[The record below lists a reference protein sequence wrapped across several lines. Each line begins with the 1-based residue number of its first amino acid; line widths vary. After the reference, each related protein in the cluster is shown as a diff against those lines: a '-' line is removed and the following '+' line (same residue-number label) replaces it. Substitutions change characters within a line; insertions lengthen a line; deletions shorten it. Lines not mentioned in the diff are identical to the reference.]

1 MAAYPF
7 VTLDVFTDQRF
18 GGNPLAV
25 FPDAA
30 GLDTETMQAL
40 AREFNLSETAFVLP
54 PDDPADTARVRIF
67 TPQAELPFAGH
78 PNVGTAWVLAGL
90 GRDRDGVLRFE
101 EQAGLVEV
109 MVERRGGQVA
119 GCRVA
124 APQPLSLADA
134 PAPGDLA
141 ACAGLAPGDVSAA
154 TVASVGTAAVF
165 AAVPPEALE
174 RAAPDA
180 AAFRATAARWPGH
193 ARHFLLYLYARNGNV
208 VRARSF
214 APLYGVNEDPATG
227 SAGAALAALLLHQ
240 DGGDTL
246 ALDIRQGVEMG
257 RPSQMQ
263 AGAERDA
270 DGDIRAWVGGRCV
283 PVLRGNAQ
291 V

>member
-1 MAAYPF
+1 MTAYSF

-30 GLDTETMQAL
+30 GMDAGTMQAL

-54 PDDPADTARVRIF
+54 PDAPSNTARVRIF
-67 TPQAELPFAGH
+67 TPQAEVPFAGH

-101 EQAGLVEV
+101 EAAGLVEV
-109 MVERRGGQVA
+109 SVERRDGQLA

-134 PAPGDLA
+134 PALDDLA
-141 ACAGLAPGDVSAA
+141 ACAGLAAGDISAA
-154 TVASVGTAAVF
+154 TAASVGTAAVF

-180 AAFRATAARWPGH
+180 AAFPAAATRWPGY
-193 ARHFLLYLYARNGNV
+193 AGHFLLYLYARDGGA

-214 APLYGVNEDPATG
+214 APLYGINEDPATG
-227 SAGAALAALLLHQ
+227 SAGAALAALLLHG

-257 RPSQMQ
+257 RPSRMQ
-263 AGAERDA
+263 AGADRDA
-270 DGDIRAWVGGRCV
+270 DGGIRAWVGGRCV
-283 PVLRGNAQ
+283 PVLRGEAQ
-291 V
+291 A

>member
-1 MAAYPF
+1 MTAYPF

-30 GLDTETMQAL
+30 GLDAQAMQAL

-54 PDDPADTARVRIF
+54 PDAPANTARVRIF
-67 TPQAELPFAGH
+67 TPHMEVPFAGH

-90 GRDRDGVLRFE
+90 GRDQDGMLRFE
-101 EQAGLVEV
+101 EEAGLVKV
-109 MVERRGGQVA
+109 SVERKDGQLA

-124 APQPLSLADA
+124 APCPFSMAEA

-141 ACAGLAPGDVSAA
+141 ACAGLAVGDISAA
-154 TVASVGTAAVF
+154 AVASVGTAAVF
-165 AAVPPEALE
+165 AAVPAEVLG
-174 RAAPDA
+174 RAAPA
-180 AAFRATAARWPGH
+180 VAAFRATAARWSAYTG
-193 ARHFLLYLYARNGNV
+193 HFLLYLYARDGDV
-208 VRARSF
+208 VRARAF
-214 APLYGVNEDPATG
+214 APLYGINEDPATG

-257 RPSQMQ
+257 RPSLMQ
-263 AGAERDA
+263 AGADRDA
-270 DGDIRAWVGGRCV
+270 AGGIRAWVGGRCV

-291 V
+291 T

>member
-1 MAAYPF
+1 MADYPF

-30 GLDTETMQAL
+30 GLDGETMQAL
-40 AREFNLSETAFVLP
+40 AREFNLSETAVVLP
-54 PDDPADTARVRIF
+54 PDDPAHTARVRIF
-67 TPQAELPFAGH
+67 TPQAEVPFAGH

-90 GRDRDGVLRFE
+90 GRDRDWVLRFE

-109 MVERRGGQVA
+109 EVERRDGQVA

-134 PAPGDLA
+134 PAPEDLA
-141 ACAGLAPGDVSAA
+141 ACAGLAPGDIAVA

-165 AAVPPEALE
+165 AAVPPEALA

-180 AAFRATAARWPGH
+180 AAFRAAAARWPGY
-193 ARHFLLYLYARNGNV
+193 AGHFLLYLY
-208 VRARSF
+208 VRDANTVSARSF
-214 APLYGVNEDPATG
+214 APLYGIDEDPATG
-227 SAGAALAALLLHQ
+227 SAGAALAALLLHG

-246 ALDIRQGVEMG
+246 ALDIRQGIEMG
-257 RPSQMQ
+257 RPSQMH

-270 DGDIRAWVGGRCV
+270 DGGIRAWVGGRCV
-283 PVLRGNAQ
+283 PVLRGDAQ

>member
-1 MAAYPF
+1 MAVYPF

-30 GLDTETMQAL
+30 GLDAETMQAL
-40 AREFNLSETAFVLP
+40 AREFNLSETTFVLP
-54 PDDPADTARVRIF
+54 PDDPDHTARVRIF
-67 TPQAELPFAGH
+67 TPQAELAFAGH

-101 EQAGLVEV
+101 EGAGLVEV
-109 MVERRGGQVA
+109 AVERRDRQVA

-134 PAPGDLA
+134 PAPDDLA
-141 ACAGLAPGDVSAA
+141 ACAGLAPGDISAA
-154 TVASVGTAAVF
+154 IVASVGTAAVL
-165 AAVPPEALE
+165 AAVPPGALE
-174 RAAPDA
+174 RAAPDV
-180 AAFRATAARWPGH
+180 AAFRAAAARWPGY
-193 ARHFLLYLYARNGNV
+193 AGHFLLYLYARDANA

-214 APLYGVNEDPATG
+214 APLYGISEDPATG
-227 SAGAALAALLLHQ
+227 SAGAALAASLLHR

-257 RPSQMQ
+257 RPSRMQ

-270 DGDIRAWVGGRCV
+270 DGGIRAWVGGRCV
-283 PVLRGNAQ
+283 PVLRGNAE